1 MSLVLGALLTF
12 GDVPR
17 WWAVLTDAEETDF
30 LRFLDRSDK
39 VASILSLLVGVA
51 ALLLAV
57 AQVRRSGR
65 PPGPPATFAE
75 QARQVADFFVNRRVE
90 RLRLRWALND
100 RRSRLIVVHGPPGV
114 GKTELVRRVLIKA
127 GIDHGWHLATPAFS
141 PGVDTIVRELD
152 AVWETPRDAFS
163 HPDES
168 PIGRLEAMLRS
179 QGTRRHVI
187 VFDSMERL
195 LNDDRQL
202 MDLSFDE
209 ALDLITSGPR
219 HRVKLVLVTDRLPAA
234 AGGDWVGKA
243 RRIAVDGL
251 PLEHF
256 RTFVAESAGERTNL
270 LASLD
275 DRKLA
280 EVRRDLG
287 GRPRLAQLFDAIV
300 ESDHNRTALSLAA
313 ELHDWAAR
321 AGSVDGVGDRL
332 RREMTEAFR
341 SDRRRIYRAVAAFAT
356 PVDAATVAALVNE
369 GRDRDDQLDTEDVRG
384 ELVTL
389 GRHAIHADRSGRLFF
404 LGPAEAYRVLEW
416 QHGDDLKKIGADR
429 ELLENAAE
437 ALRRRRK
444 ADRHGDWA
452 DPQASLAE
460 VGAWLRAD
468 MPVPAFR
475 SIEEMDNDAETGSP
489 TMLFRAARQLI
500 ADRID
505 PTDQPANYNALGYLF
520 RASGDYRSAD
530 DAYCSALAG
539 VADDQPAWKAKI
551 YVNRGDLLW
560 AQGHV
565 GRAFSDFENALHLAP
580 SDPAVTAGALSGKAR
595 CRRRE
600 GKFTEAENFLAEALR
615 RAGRQPR
622 RMVPLAVRL
631 VRLYVE
637 TEQWLEAET
646 LISRIRESVAHDG
659 GSALRA
665 AYLDTLADLRLA
677 RGQWDEALRA
687 ARDAVGLALPVHDP
701 VTALQARSTISV
713 IRMHQGKFEQAARE
727 AMLAR
732 RYSGSDA
739 LIVIALQGVAL
750 RRLSRLAEARH
761 AFDEL
766 LRQAEIR
773 TRRYKQDFAAW
784 ALLGIAVCGLVGPWS
799 TARNRSTLR
808 SLPSHMR
815 SIPKPSRH
823 LLSRG

>member
-1 MSLVLGALLTF
+1 MPQRVSARLLWVAVVSLVLGALLTF
-12 GDVPR
+12 GDVPG
-17 WWAVLTDAEETDF
+17 WWATLTDDQENAF
-30 LRFLDRSDK
+30 LRLLDRSDK
-39 VASILSLLVGVA
+39 IASVLSLLVGVA
-51 ALLLAV
+51 ALLLAA

-65 PPGPPATFAE
+65 SPHPPATIAE
-75 QARQVADFFVNRRVE
+75 QARQVVDFFVDRRVE
-90 RLRLRWALND
+90 RLRLRWALHD
-100 RRSRLIVVHGPPGV
+100 RRSRLIVVHGPAGV
-114 GKTELVRRVLIKA
+114 GKTELVRRVLNKA
-127 GIDHGWHLATPAFS
+127 GINYGWHLATPAFS

-152 AVWETPRDAFS
+152 AVWETPRDAIP

-168 PIGRLEAMLRS
+168 PTGRLEVMLRS

-187 VFDSMERL
+187 VFDSFERL
-195 LNDDRQL
+195 LKTDGQL
-202 MDLSFDE
+202 IDLSLDE

-219 HRVKLVLVTDRLPAA
+219 HRVKVVLVTDRLPSA
-234 AGGDWVGKA
+234 AGGDWAGNA

-256 RTFVAESAGERTNL
+256 RTFVAESAGERANL

-313 ELHDWAAR
+313 ELHGWAVR
-321 AGSVDGVGDRL
+321 AGSVDGVGERL

-369 GRDRDDQLDTEDVRG
+369 GRDRDDQLDTEDVRN
-384 ELVTL
+384 ELIEL
-389 GRHAIHADRSGRLFF
+389 GRHAIHADQGRRLFF
-404 LGPAEAYRVLEW
+404 LAPAEAYRVLEW
-416 QHGDDLKKIGADR
+416 QHGDDLEKVGANR

-444 ADRHGDWA
+444 ADLHGDWA

-460 VGAWLRAD
+460 VDAWVRAD

-475 SIEEMDNDAETGSP
+475 SIQELDNNAETGSP
-489 TMLFRAARQLI
+489 TTLFRTARQLI

-505 PTDQPANYNALGYLF
+505 PTDQPANYSTLGYLF
-520 RASGDYRSAD
+520 LASGDYRSAE
-530 DAYCSALAG
+530 DAFCSALAG
-539 VADDQPAWKAKI
+539 IADEKPAWKARV
-551 YVNRGDLLW
+551 YVNRGHLLW

-565 GRAFSDFENALHLAP
+565 NRALSDFENALHLAP
-580 SDPAVTAGALSGKAR
+580 DDPAVIAGALAGKAR

-600 GKFTEAENFLAEALR
+600 GKFTEAECLLAEALR
-615 RAGRQPR
+615 RAGRQPG
-622 RMVPLAVRL
+622 RMVPIAVRL

-637 TEQWLEAET
+637 TEQWREAET
-646 LISRIRESVAHDG
+646 LISRIRESVAHG
-659 GSALRA
+659 ASSALRA
-665 AYLDTLADLRLA
+665 TYLDTLADLRLA
-677 RGQWDEALRA
+677 RAQWDEALRA

-713 IRMHQGKFEQAARE
+713 IRLHQGKFEQAARE
-727 AMLAR
+727 ATLAR

-739 LIVIALQGVAL
+739 L
-750 RRLSRLAEARH
+750 
-761 AFDEL
+761 
-766 LRQAEIR
+766 
-773 TRRYKQDFAAW
+773 T
-784 ALLGIAVCGLVGPWS
+784 
-799 TARNRSTLR
+799 
-808 SLPSHMR
+808 
-815 SIPKPSRH
+815 
-823 LLSRG
+823 